1 MAAGLR
7 QLLTNRLTERRS
19 RAYKQILHTVH
30 CQAHNANAYTLLK
43 SKFCFPDGGRAS
55 QIVHSKRRSNRCS
68 VRSFWSEQC
77 KAVYGRRPPN
87 CCVNCTTKTAALLFL
102 VEANLCIEASVKLL
116 PHCTTIAA
124 HQKQRAI
131 TSRSRQ
137 LVVSGPLLLPGPV
150 LGFPRWDLCYPRLH
164 PMQQD
169 SVNSVNSVCSVNSVA
184 SVDSVNSVGSVDNS
198 SSPARIPSQIY
209 AISVQIRSADM

>member
-68 VRSFWSEQC
+68 VWSFWSEQC
-77 KAVYGRRPPN
+77 KAVYGRRHQTVASTAQPKLPRCSSWSKQTCALKRQSN
-87 CCVNCTTKTAALLFL
+87 CCHIAQQLLHIRSNVQLQVEAVNWLCLARSFCPGLFL
-102 VEANLCIEASVKLL
+102 AS
-116 PHCTTIAA
+116 
-124 HQKQRAI
+124 RD
-131 TSRSRQ
+131 
-137 LVVSGPLLLPGPV
+137 G
-150 LGFPRWDLCYPRLH
+150 
-164 PMQQD
+164 
-169 SVNSVNSVCSVNSVA
+169 
-184 SVDSVNSVGSVDNS
+184 
-198 SSPARIPSQIY
+198 IY
-209 AISVQIRSADM
+209 ATLAFIQCNRASADRWKLQSHNEPST